1 MEFTMQLSLFAYG
14 FRPFFF
20 LAGFAALVLIPLWA
34 LSFVAGTPLGSG
46 WPPTLWHGHEMLFG
60 FITSAIAGF
69 LLTAVPSWT
78 GQKGYAGTP
87 LVTLVLVWLIARIMI
102 WSSSLWPPILTAA
115 SDLAFLPLLAVLVVV
130 PLARQRNRNT
140 PLLLVLGLLWL
151 TNLVFH
157 LAVIRNN
164 PPLARHALMLGI
176 DIVMVLVTI
185 IGGRVVPAFT
195 TPALRQQG
203 IQGALQSR
211 LVLTVMAVA
220 IMVSI
225 AVGDILWPET
235 PIAGVLAG
243 IAAVIQGLRLLQWRS
258 LQTLRQP
265 IVWVLHLAYAWLPLG
280 LALKA
285 AALLGGY
292 AIGAFWLH
300 ALTIGALATMIT
312 AVMTRASLGHTGRA
326 LVVHPLTTVGY
337 VMLTAAALVRVFGL
351 TALRLSYPQV
361 VILTASF
368 WTMAFALFVC
378 VYAPI
383 LWGPRADGKPG

>member
-1 MEFTMQLSLFAYG
+1 MMPNVFAYG
-14 FRPFFF
+14 FRPHFL
-20 LAGFAALVLIPLWA
+20 LAGLAALVLVPLWA
-34 LSFVAGTPLGSG
+34 VSFVAGTPLGSG

-60 FITSAIAGF
+60 FIICAIAGF

-78 GQKGYAGTP
+78 GQKGYAGAP
-87 LVTLVLVWLIARIMI
+87 LVALALVWLIARIMI
-102 WSSSLWPPILTAA
+102 LSSSLWPPLVTAA
-115 SDLAFLPLLAVLVVV
+115 ADLAFLPLLAALVAV

-151 TNLVFH
+151 ANLAFH
-157 LAVIRNN
+157 FAVIRSN
-164 PPLARHALMLGI
+164 PPLARHALILGI
-176 DIVMVLVTI
+176 DIVLILVTI
-185 IGGRVVPAFT
+185 IGGRIVPAFT
-195 TPALRQQG
+195 TSALRQRG
-203 IQGALQSR
+203 IQDAMKSR

-220 IMVSI
+220 IMVLI
-225 AVGDILWPET
+225 AVVDVLWPET
-235 PIAGVLAG
+235 PIAGMLAG
-243 IAAVIQGLRLLQWRS
+243 IAAVVQGLRLLQWRS

-265 IVWVLHLAYAWLPLG
+265 IVWILHLAYAWLPVG

-300 ALTIGALATMIT
+300 ALTIGTLATMIT

-351 TALRLSYPQV
+351 TALGLSYPQV

-368 WTMAFALFVC
+368 WTASFALFVG

>member
-1 MEFTMQLSLFAYG
+1 MQLNLFAYG
-14 FRPFFF
+14 FRSHFF
-20 LAGFAALVLIPLWA
+20 LAGLAALVLVPVWA
-34 LSFVAGTPLGSG
+34 LSVAAGTPLGSG

-60 FITSAIAGF
+60 FIASAIAGF

-78 GQKGYAGTP
+78 GQKGYAGAP
-87 LVTLVLVWLIARIMI
+87 LVALASVWLIARLMI
-102 WSSSLWPPILTAA
+102 LSSRLWPPTFTAA
-115 SDLAFLPLLAVLVVV
+115 ADLAFLPLLAVLVVV

-140 PLLLVLGLLWL
+140 PLLLVLGMLWFA
-151 TNLVFH
+151 NLAFH
-157 LAVIRNN
+157 VALFRND
-164 PPLARHALMLGI
+164 PPLARHALIFGI
-176 DIVMVLVTI
+176 DIVLILLTI
-185 IGGRVVPAFT
+185 IGGRIVPAFT
-195 TPALRQQG
+195 ASALRQQG
-203 IQGALQSR
+203 IQGAVQSR

-220 IMVSI
+220 IMVLI
-225 AVGDILWPET
+225 AVGDVFWPET
-235 PIAGVLAG
+235 RIAGMLAG
-243 IAAVIQGLRLLQWRS
+243 IAAVVQGLRLLQWRS

-280 LALKA
+280 LGLKA

-326 LVVHPLTTVGY
+326 LVVHPLTIVGY

-351 TALRLSYPQV
+351 TVLKLSYPQV

-368 WTMAFALFVC
+368 WTLSFALFVG

-383 LWGPRADGKPG
+383 LWGPRVDGMPG

>member
-1 MEFTMQLSLFAYG
+1 
-14 FRPFFF
+14 
-20 LAGFAALVLIPLWA
+20 
-34 LSFVAGTPLGSG
+34 
-46 WPPTLWHGHEMLFG
+46 MLFG
-60 FITSAIAGF
+60 FIASAIAGF

-78 GQKGYAGTP
+78 GQKGYAGAP
-87 LVTLVLVWLIARIMI
+87 LVALALVWLIARLMI
-102 WSSSLWPPILTAA
+102 SSSWLWPPILTAA
-115 SDLAFLPLLAVLVVV
+115 ADLAFLPLLAVLVVV

-140 PLLLVLGLLWL
+140 PLLLVLGLLWS

-157 LAVIRNN
+157 FAVIRNN

-176 DIVMVLVTI
+176 DIVLILVTV
-185 IGGRVVPAFT
+185 IGGRIVPTFT
-195 TPALRQQG
+195 TAALRQQG
-203 IQGALQSR
+203 IQSALQSR
-211 LVLTVMAVA
+211 LVLTVMAVG
-220 IMVSI
+220 IMVLI
-225 AVGDILWPET
+225 AVGDVFWPET
-235 PIAGVLAG
+235 RIAGVFAG
-243 IAAVIQGLRLLQWRS
+243 IAAVVQGLRLLQWKS

-265 IVWVLHLAYAWLPLG
+265 IVWILHLAYAWLPLG
-280 LALKA
+280 LGLKA
-285 AALLGGY
+285 AALLGRY

-300 ALTIGALATMIT
+300 ALTIGTLATMIT

-368 WTMAFALFVC
+368 WTMSFALFVG

-383 LWGPRADGKPG
+383 LCGPRADGKPG

>member
-1 MEFTMQLSLFAYG
+1 MHLSLFAYG

-60 FITSAIAGF
+60 FIVSAIAGF

-87 LVTLVLVWLIARIMI
+87 LVMLALVWFIARIMI
-102 WSSSLWPPILTAA
+102 CSSSLWPPMLTAA
-115 SDLAFLPLLAVLVVV
+115 CDLAFLPLLAALVLV

-157 LAVIRNN
+157 LAVIHNN
-164 PPLARHALMLGI
+164 PPLARHSLILGI
-176 DIVMVLVTI
+176 DIVLILLTI
-185 IGGRVVPAFT
+185 IGGRIIPAFT
-195 TPALRQQG
+195 TSALRQQG
-203 IQGALQSR
+203 IQSALQSR
-211 LVLTVMAVA
+211 RVLSVMAVA
-220 IMVSI
+220 VMVSI
-225 AVGDILWPET
+225 TVGDVLWPDT
-235 PIAGVLAG
+235 RIAGTLAG
-243 IAAVIQGLRLLQWRS
+243 IAAVIQGLRLSQWRS

-265 IVWVLHLAYAWLPLG
+265 IVWILHLAYAWLPLG

-326 LVVHPLTTVGY
+326 LLVHPVTTVGY
-337 VMLTAAALVRVFGL
+337 VMLTVAALVRVFGL

-361 VILTASF
+361 VILAASF
-368 WTMAFALFVC
+368 WTVAFALFVG

>member
-1 MEFTMQLSLFAYG
+1 MNFTMKPNLFAAG
-14 FRPFFF
+14 FRPHFL
-20 LAGFAALVLIPLWA
+20 LAGLAALVLVPIWA
-34 LSFVAGTPLGSG
+34 LSFVAGTPLGSA

-60 FITSAIAGF
+60 FITCAIAGF

-78 GQKGYAGTP
+78 GQRGYAGAP
-87 LVTLVLVWLIARIMI
+87 LVALAFTWLIARLMI
-102 WSSSLWPPILTAA
+102 SSSWLWPPILTAA
-115 SDLAFLPLLAVLVVV
+115 ADLAFLPLLSVLVVV

-151 TNLVFH
+151 TNLAFH
-157 LAVIRNN
+157 VAVLRND
-164 PPLARHALMLGI
+164 PPLARHALILGI
-176 DIVMVLVTI
+176 DIVLILVTI
-185 IGGRVVPAFT
+185 IGGRIIPAFT
-195 TPALRQQG
+195 TSALRLEG
-203 IQGALQSR
+203 IQCAVQSR

-220 IMVSI
+220 IMVLI
-225 AVGDILWPET
+225 AAGDILWPET
-235 PIAGVLAG
+235 RIAGLLAG
-243 IAAVIQGLRLLQWRS
+243 IAAVVQGLRLLQWRS
-258 LQTLRQP
+258 LKTLRQP
-265 IVWVLHLAYAWLPLG
+265 IVWILHLAYAWLPVGLG
-280 LALKA
+280 LKA

-361 VILTASF
+361 VVLAASF
-368 WTMAFALFVC
+368 WTMSFAFFVG

-383 LWGPRADGKPG
+383 LWGPRVDGKPG

>member
-1 MEFTMQLSLFAYG
+1 MNFTMKPNLFAAG
-14 FRPFFF
+14 FRPHFL
-20 LAGFAALVLIPLWA
+20 LAGLAALVLVPIWA
-34 LSFVAGTPLGSG
+34 LSFVAGTPLGSA

-60 FITSAIAGF
+60 FITCAIAGF

-78 GQKGYAGTP
+78 GQKGYAGAP
-87 LVTLVLVWLIARIMI
+87 LVALAFTWLIARLMI
-102 WSSSLWPPILTAA
+102 SSSWLWPPILTAA
-115 SDLAFLPLLAVLVVV
+115 ADLAFLPLLSVLVVV

-151 TNLVFH
+151 TNLAFH
-157 LAVIRNN
+157 VAVLRND
-164 PPLARHALMLGI
+164 PPLARHALILGI
-176 DIVMVLVTI
+176 DIVLILVTI
-185 IGGRVVPAFT
+185 IGGRIIPAFT
-195 TPALRQQG
+195 TSALRLEG
-203 IQGALQSR
+203 IQSAVQSR
-211 LVLTVMAVA
+211 LVLNVMAVA
-220 IMVSI
+220 IMVLN
-225 AVGDILWPET
+225 AAGDILWPET
-235 PIAGVLAG
+235 RIAGLLAG
-243 IAAVIQGLRLLQWRS
+243 IAAVVQGLRLLQWRS

-265 IVWVLHLAYAWLPLG
+265 IVWILHLAYAWLPVGLG
-280 LALKA
+280 LKA

-300 ALTIGALATMIT
+300 ALTIGVLATMIT

-361 VILTASF
+361 VVLAASF
-368 WTMAFALFVC
+368 WTTSFAFFVG

>member
-1 MEFTMQLSLFAYG
+1 MKLNIFACG
-14 FRPFFF
+14 FRPHFL
-20 LAGFAALVLIPLWA
+20 LAGLAALVLVPLWA
-34 LSFVAGTPLGSG
+34 LSFVLGTRLGSG

-60 FITSAIAGF
+60 FITCAISGF

-78 GQKGYAGTP
+78 GQKGYAGAP
-87 LVTLVLVWLIARIMI
+87 LVALALVWLIARIMI
-102 WSSSLWPPILTAA
+102 WSSSSWPPVLTAVA
-115 SDLAFLPLLAVLVVV
+115 DLAFLPLLAVLVGV
-130 PLARQRNRNT
+130 PLARQRNPNT
-140 PLLLVLGLLWL
+140 PLLLILGLLWL

-157 LAVIRNN
+157 IAVIRSN

-176 DIVMVLVTI
+176 DIVLILVTI
-185 IGGRVVPAFT
+185 VGGRILPAFT
-195 TPALRQQG
+195 ASALRQQG
-203 IQGALQSR
+203 IQAALPSR

-225 AVGDILWPET
+225 AVGDVLWPET
-235 PIAGVLAG
+235 RIAGVLAG
-243 IAAVIQGLRLLQWRS
+243 MAAVIQGLRLSQWRS

-285 AALLGGY
+285 AALLGGF

-300 ALTIGALATMIT
+300 ALTIGVLATMIT

-326 LVVHPLTTVGY
+326 LVVHPFTTVGY
-337 VMLTAAALVRVFGL
+337 MMLTAAALVRVFGL

-361 VILTASF
+361 IILTASF
-368 WTMAFALFVC
+368 WTVAFALFVG